1 MEILQHIEGERYER
15 FFKVESLGET
25 ELPPCVNV
33 IFTNP
38 DMLHL
43 AINPF
48 HAKWEGFFK
57 ILSMLLWMRY
67 TPTAGCLVL
76 ILPMY

>member
-15 FFKVESLGET
+15 FFKVESRGNRIT
-25 ELPPCVNV
+25 PCVNV

-57 ILSMLLWMRY
+57 NLKYVVVDEIHTYRGVWF
-67 TPTAGCLVL
+67 
-76 ILPMY
+76 